1 MVVKKR
7 ASLQKEKHKIRM
19 KPRPPR
25 EEEARFEESL
35 LESPTE
41 ILVDVNEL
49 TELALMGDEVGD
61 PDASVLVQQE
71 ELLEDE
77 PLDLHSPQLAAEL
90 ADDPVRLYLREI
102 GQVKLLDSDSEFR
115 LATMIEAN
123 RLVIAY
129 RRLPLRK
136 GHSRA

>member
-7 ASLQKEKHKIRM
+7 ASLPKEKRKLRM

-25 EEEARFEESL
+25 ERETRIEETL
-35 LESPTE
+35 LDNPNE

-71 ELLEDE
+71 ELLEEE
-77 PLDLHSPQLAAEL
+77 PLDLRSPQLAAEL

-115 LATMIEAN
+115 LAT
-123 RLVIAY
+123 
-129 RRLPLRK
+129 
-136 GHSRA
+136 